1 MIRSARLRVAKP
13 ETLEQALARA
23 IRGEARFD
31 TGTRAMYAHDASNY
45 RQAPMGVV
53 LPRDL
58 DDVDQTIAICRTHGA
73 PVLPRGGGTSLAGQ
87 TVNNAVV
94 MDFSKY
100 MHRVLEVDVAQR
112 WVRVEPGCVL
122 DDMKRALGAFGLTY
136 GPDPSTHNH
145 CTLGGMI
152 GNNSCGVH
160 SVMGE
165 FFGPGARTSDHVQAL
180 EVLTYDGVRM
190 HVGPT
195 SDDDLAHLVQ
205 RTDRIGDIY
214 RRLVALRDRY
224 ADLIR
229 ARFAPI
235 PRRVSGYNLEAL
247 LPEHGFNV
255 AQALV
260 GSEGTCVTIL
270 EAQLAVYPAKA
281 QRALV
286 VLGYQ
291 DVYTAGDHVPQIR
304 AFKPIGLEGIDD
316 RLVDDMK
323 RNHIHPRDIELLP
336 KGKGWLLAEF
346 GADTIEEAE
355 AQARRMMEAL
365 RREPDAPTMKLFDD
379 PAETK
384 KLWEVREAGLGATA
398 FIPGRKDAWPGWE
411 DSAVPVDKVGAYLRE
426 LQKLFEKHDLDAAL
440 YGHFGQGCIHCR
452 ISFTLDTEEGREV
465 YRAFT
470 ADAAD
475 LVVSFGGSISGEH
488 GDGQARGDLIERQFG
503 PELIAAFREF
513 KAIWDPDDRM
523 NPGKIVDGQTRTE
536 NLKLASYH
544 PEPLHTTF
552 EPQQDHGDFRHAALR
567 CVGIGNCRRASGG
580 TMCPSFRVTHDEKH
594 TTRGRAR
601 ALFEMLEGEIVQ
613 DGWKSEAVKDALDL
627 CLACKGCK
635 GDCPVHVDM
644 ATYKSEFLSH
654 YYEHRLRPRHAY
666 ALGWIH
672 RWARLGSHMPALAN
686 FVTSHRVSRRLF
698 DWLGGLTPERAVPP
712 FAETPFTRAFV
723 DTGDAGEPVILW
735 PDTFNNYF
743 LPDTLHA
750 AVEVLRDAGYRVIVP
765 KTKLCCGR
773 ALYDYGMLDQARA
786 LWERTFAVLAPAIR
800 NGIPV
805 VGLEPSCVAAFHDE
819 LPNLFPRDAR
829 ARALATSTY
838 TLAGLLQ
845 KHGYRPPP
853 LFAHVLLHGHC
864 HHKAVLD
871 FDAER
876 ALLDAMHVDVEM
888 PESGCCGLAG
898 SFGFE
903 REHYDVSMRIGE
915 QALLPAVR
923 EASSDTLLV
932 ADGFSCRE
940 QIRHGT
946 GRDAYHLA
954 ELIALALHRL
964 QELPAGHE
972 VTRRNVSL
980 HAP

>member
-1 MIRSARLRVAKP
+1 
-13 ETLEQALARA
+13 
-23 IRGEARFD
+23 
-31 TGTRAMYAHDASNY
+31 
-45 RQAPMGVV
+45 
-53 LPRDL
+53 
-58 DDVDQTIAICRTHGA
+58 
-73 PVLPRGGGTSLAGQ
+73 
-87 TVNNAVV
+87 
-94 MDFSKY
+94 
-100 MHRVLEVDVAQR
+100 
-112 WVRVEPGCVL
+112 
-122 DDMKRALGAFGLTY
+122 
-136 GPDPSTHNH
+136 
-145 CTLGGMI
+145 
-152 GNNSCGVH
+152 
-160 SVMGE
+160 MGE
-165 FFGPGARTSDHVQAL
+165 FFGPGARTSDHVQSL
-180 EVLTYDGVRM
+180 EVLTYDGIRM

-195 SDDDLAHLVQ
+195 SDEDLAHLVQ

-229 ARFAPI
+229 RRFAQI

-247 LPEHGFNV
+247 LPENGFNV
-255 AQALV
+255 ARALV

-270 EAQLAVYPAKA
+270 EAELSVYPAKA

-286 VLGYQ
+286 VLGYK
-291 DVYTAGDHVPQIR
+291 DVYAAGDHIPQIR
-304 AFKPIGLEGIDD
+304 SFKPIGLEGMDD

-323 RNHIHPRDIELLP
+323 RNHIHPRDVELLP
-336 KGKGWLLAEF
+336 PGKGWLLAEF
-346 GADTIEEAE
+346 GADDVAEAE

-365 RREPDAPTMKLFDD
+365 RREPDAPSMKLFDD

-426 LQKLFEKHDLDAAL
+426 LQKLFEKHGLDAAL

-452 ISFTLDTEEGREV
+452 ISFTLGTEEGRAV

-513 KAIWDPDDRM
+513 KAIWDPEDRM
-523 NPGKIVDGQTRTE
+523 NPGKIVDGQSRTD
-536 NLKLASYH
+536 NLKLADYH
-544 PEPLHTTF
+544 PERLRTTF
-552 EPQQDHGDFRHAALR
+552 EPQQDNGDFRHSALR
-567 CVGIGNCRRASGG
+567 CVGIGNCRRSSGG

-601 ALFEMLEGEIVQ
+601 ALFEMLEGDIVQ
-613 DGWKSEAVKDALDL
+613 DGWKSDAVKDTLDL
-627 CLACKGCK
+627 CLSCKGCK
-635 GDCPVHVDM
+635 GDCPVHVDI

-672 RWARLGSHMPALAN
+672 RWAQLGSYVPSLAN
-686 FVTSHRVSRRLF
+686 FVTGHRFTKRMF
-698 DWLGGLTPERAVPP
+698 DWLGGLTNERPVPR
-712 FAETPFTRAFV
+712 FADEPFTRSFV

-743 LPDTLHA
+743 LPGTLDA

-765 KTKLCCGR
+765 RTKLCCGR
-773 ALYDYGMLDQARA
+773 ALYDYGMLDEARA
-786 LWERTFAVLAPAIR
+786 LWERTFRVLAPAIR
-800 NGIPV
+800 SGIPV

-838 TLAGLLQ
+838 TLAGFLRKQ
-845 KHGYRPPP
+845 GYRPPP
-853 LFAHVLLHGHC
+853 LAAHVLLHGHC

-876 ALLDAMHVDVEM
+876 ALLDAMHVDFEM
-888 PESGCCGLAG
+888 PEPGCCGLAG

-903 REHYDVSMRIGE
+903 REHYDVSMQIGE

-923 EASSDTLLV
+923 EAAFDTLLV

-946 GRDAYHLA
+946 GRGAFHLA
-954 ELIALALHRL
+954 ELVALALRRM
-964 QELPAGHE
+964 QELPVDRRV
-972 VTRRNVSL
+972 VTPQSASL